1 MRAKMPALAPMRFAS
16 AMSEAQTT
24 ADAVAEVLEQVRASS
39 VQPDVS
45 FLFFTAHHRDE
56 AEAFVEKMWL
66 ELDPQVMV
74 GCSAEGV
81 IGGEREI
88 ERSPGM
94 SLLVGQMPRVRLHP
108 FHIGADDWR
117 AMIGEPETLAE
128 RVAHGSETRALLGF
142 GDPFTT
148 PMTDFLN
155 LLDEHMPGV
164 PLIGGMASSA
174 REPGENLLIRNDQVL
189 SDGFVGLSLAGPI
202 EIETIVS
209 QGCRPIGKTMVITK
223 ARENVIEQLGGR
235 PALAAL
241 SEIIENLSEADQSL
255 LGNGLLIGRAISEYR
270 ESFRRGDFLV
280 RNLMGVEKAS
290 GAIAVADYVRV
301 GQTVQFHVRDAA
313 TASEDLALM
322 LGSQQTE
329 SARPAAG
336 ALLFSCNGRGARM
349 FETPCHDVTAA
360 RAAMP
365 QTPVAGFFAAGELGP
380 VGGKNFIHG
389 HTASLA
395 LIRPSSGGPEARSTK
410 SEIRSKS
417 E

>member
-1 MRAKMPALAPMRFAS
+1 MPAVATMRFAS
-16 AMSEAQTT
+16 AISESETT
-24 ADAVAEVLEQVRASS
+24 ADAVAEILDQARASG

-56 AEAFVEKMWL
+56 AEAFVEKLWL

-74 GCSAEGV
+74 GCSGEGV
-81 IGGEREI
+81 IGGDREI
-88 ERSPGM
+88 ERLPGM
-94 SLLVGQMPRVRLHP
+94 SLLIGQMPRVRLHP

-117 AMIGEPETLAE
+117 PMIAEPELLAE
-128 RVAHGSETRALLGF
+128 RVAHGSETRALVGF

-148 PMTDFLN
+148 PMTDFLA
-155 LLDEHMPGV
+155 LLDAHLPGV

-174 REPGENLLIRNDQVL
+174 RQPGENLLVRNDQVL
-189 SDGFVGLSLAGPI
+189 SDGFVGLSFSGPI

-209 QGCRPIGKTMVITK
+209 QGCRPIGTTMVVTK

-241 SEIIENLSEADQSL
+241 KETVDGLSEADKSL
-255 LGNGLLIGRAISEYR
+255 LSNGLLIGRAISEYR

-280 RNLMGVEKAS
+280 RNLMGVDQAS
-290 GAIAVADYVRV
+290 GAIQVADYVRV

-313 TASEDLALM
+313 TASEDLSLL
-322 LGSQQTE
+322 LGTQQTE

-336 ALLFSCNGRGARM
+336 ALLFSCNGRGSRM
-349 FETPCHDVTAA
+349 FEAPCHDISAA
-360 RAAMP
+360 RSAMP

-389 HTASLA
+389 HTASIA
-395 LIRPSSGGPEARSTK
+395 LIRPSSAGSETRNPK
-410 SEIRSKS
+410 SEIRNKS